1 MRNTTQIPLALP
13 PYNLHIFK
21 SSFFPEEFVLSLFF
35 NKLPKIHCCLG
46 KQTTL
51 SKTAKGDLRK
61 YYTNIFCI
69 KSIAISKTFSNS
81 YPIWINSMSSRA
93 VVCTT
98 IPYPFSVHVN
108 TISIRPVP

>member
-1 MRNTTQIPLALP
+1 MRIPYKYLSHYHHIISTYSNHPSSRKNLFY
-13 PYNLHIFK
+13 PY
-21 SSFFPEEFVLSLFF
+21 F

-69 KSIAISKTFSNS
+69 KSIAISNSFFQLISNLD
-81 YPIWINSMSSRA
+81 
-93 VVCTT
+93 
-98 IPYPFSVHVN
+98 
-108 TISIRPVP
+108 